1 MKRSV
6 RLLSLTVTILVLI
19 LAISSCSGAPE
30 PTVTR
35 GDFDFS
41 VTYQIGDEVTT
52 ISGVYVCEFVKG
64 GRAIDGYY
72 REWNGY
78 IKDSDLEND
87 VVLATKDGD
96 TLYLDLDLDPEY
108 FMSDPFYSVVDKGAP
123 TPELYV
129 SSTTDGEPSFKDA
142 SEFDARIVSY
152 SYDQPIE
159 NVYK

>member
-41 VTYQIGDEVTT
+41 VTYQIGDEVNT

-87 VVLATKDGD
+87 IVLATKDGD

-142 SEFDARIVSY
+142 SAFDARIVSY